1 MLDSLMLFAIF
12 VAGVVLRLVLI
23 HALIVWDRY
32 ALNDALDS
40 FIDDYRDT
48 CDCVDYVDHDKYSNC
63 AEEESMDNDRLNAI
77 NRQLIVT
84 QVEDIQT
91 DNAQEDAQTE
101 DTVNTNDTVET
112 VDTVET
118 IVTIDTCDTDQTFVT
133 NETVKTVETCGIF
146 N

>member
-48 CDCVDYVDHDKYSNC
+48 CDCADYVDHDNYSNC

-84 QVEDIQT
+84 QEKDAQT
-91 DNAQEDAQTE
+91 DDVQTE
-101 DTVNTNDTVET
+101 DTVNTNETVDAVET
-112 VDTVET
+112 VDT
-118 IVTIDTCDTDQTFVT
+118 IITIDTCDTDQTSET
-133 NETVKTVETCGIF
+133 SETVKTVETCGIF